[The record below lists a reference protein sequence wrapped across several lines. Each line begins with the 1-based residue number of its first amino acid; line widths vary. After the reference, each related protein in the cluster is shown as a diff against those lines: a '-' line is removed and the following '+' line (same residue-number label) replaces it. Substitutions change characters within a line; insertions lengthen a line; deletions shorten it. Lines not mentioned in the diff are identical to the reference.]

1 MKKLGL
7 SLTFLILLFLSITA
21 TPQTPFVE
29 AQDFS
34 VTVLPSSQIH
44 HPGAYVSYYIEVR
57 SISGFSSAVTLVPI
71 SIYPATIGAYNQS
84 IEPGFVTPPS
94 GQKAHAVLTIGIPAG
109 AAVTTYTITVR
120 GTGAGLTHDAIAILS
135 VQDTSPDF
143 CIETTTAKWYMT
155 NPSGTVYYSL
165 NFSEI
170 GTLTDPV
177 TAYVNIPAGYTTA
190 TFTGGAVSYTIAPA
204 DWPPEGWLE
213 VGLTIVTAA
222 QIQPDSYP
230 IEIYSSG
237 GTRSHRDY
245 VIMVIRASGDFSVSA
260 SPTSLSINQGE
271 SDTSD
276 ITVTSTSP
284 FASPT
289 SLAWSWVGTAPT
301 TGVTPSLS
309 PTTVTPT
316 SGGSK
321 KSTLTIAT
329 TSAATKGTFTIM
341 VTGTCYQLSDNVNIT
356 LTITSAADFSMTA
369 SPTSLSIVAGQ
380 TGTSTITITST
391 AGFNS
396 AVSLSF
402 SWVGL
407 TPTGVTPSL
416 SAYSVTPPAGSTATS
431 TLTIATSSTT
441 TPTTYTIRITGV
453 SGILTHSVDVTFT
466 VTTPPPTP
474 DFTVTAAP
482 SSAQIR
488 RGESGDFIVL
498 IASTGGFASSVS
510 LTLSGQPTDVAGTF
524 SPVSVT
530 PSSGGSATSTLT
542 VRVGT
547 TAPLGTYTLTIT
559 GTSGSLS
566 HQATVALTV
575 ETAPGLTPVCVI
587 ATATY
592 GSELSPEVQFLRGFR
607 DGTVMSTFAGSEFMV
622 AFNAWYYSFSPYIA
636 QFIASNAFARAVM
649 KVLLYPLIGILH
661 LAAITYNAFSF
672 SHELAVVMA
681 GLVASALIG
690 LVYFSPLAIL
700 TVVLLR
706 RYRKT
711 TLRISQLRMLAV
723 VWVASLVM
731 ILVGEVAM
739 LPALMIASTA
749 LFVLSTLSLG
759 ALTVATALL
768 RRIR

>member
-1 MKKLGL
+1 VKKLSL
-7 SLTFLILLFLSITA
+7 SLTLLILLVLSIIGIA
-21 TPQTPFVE
+21 QTPFVE

-34 VTVLPSSQIH
+34 VTILPSSQTH
-44 HPGAYVSYYIEVR
+44 HHGAYVSYYIEVR
-57 SISGFSSAVTLVPI
+57 SISGFSSAVTLSLI
-71 SIYPATIGAYNQS
+71 SIYPALTGFNAT

-94 GQKAHAVLTIGIPAG
+94 GQAAHAVLTIGIPAG
-109 AAVTTYTITVR
+109 AAYVYTYTITVR
-120 GTGAGLTHDAIAILS
+120 GIGVGLTHDAFAILS

-143 CIETTTAKWYMT
+143 CVRTTSAKWVMT
-155 NPSGTVYYSL
+155 NPSGTAYYSL
-165 NFSEI
+165 NFTKI
-170 GTLTDPV
+170 GALIETV
-177 TAYVNIPAGYTTA
+177 TAYVNIPVGYTTA
-190 TFTGGAVSYTIAPA
+190 TFTGGTPTYTVPS
-204 DWPPEGWLE
+204 WPDTPY
-213 VGLTIVTAA
+213 LTITTTA
-222 QIQPDSYP
+222 QVQPGSYP

-237 GTRSHRDY
+237 ATRSHRDY
-245 VIMVIRASGDFSVSA
+245 VILVIRASGDFSISA
-260 SPTSLSINQGE
+260 SPTSLSINQGD
-271 SDTSD
+271 SDTST
-276 ITVTSTSP
+276 ITVTSTNP

-289 SLAWSWVGTAPT
+289 SLSWSWVGTAPT
-301 TGVTPSLS
+301 AGVTPSLS

-316 SGGSK
+316 SGGYK
-321 KSTLTIAT
+321 LSTLTIAT
-329 TSAATKGTFTIM
+329 TSVATKGTFTIM
-341 VTGTCYQLSDNVNIT
+341 VTGTCYHLSHNVNIT
-356 LTITSAADFSMTA
+356 LTITSAADFTMSA
-369 SPTSLSIVAGQ
+369 SPTSLTIIAGQ
-380 TGTSTITITST
+380 TGTSTITATST
-391 AGFNS
+391 AGFTS

-402 SWVGL
+402 SWMG
-407 TPTGVTPSL
+407 TPPTGVTPSL
-416 SAYSVTPPAGSTATS
+416 SAYSVTPPAGGIATS
-431 TLTIATSSTT
+431 TLSIAVSSTT
-441 TPTTYTIRITGV
+441 ALGTYVVRITGV
-453 SGILTHSVDVTFT
+453 SGTLIHSADVTFT
-466 VTTPPPTP
+466 VTTPPTTP
-474 DFTVTAAP
+474 DFTMSVSP
-482 SSAQIR
+482 SSATLR
-488 RGESGDFIVL
+488 RGQSGNFVVI
-498 IASTGGFASSVS
+498 IASTGGFASPVT
-510 LTLSGQPTDVAGTF
+510 LALSGQPTDVTGTF

-530 PSSGGSATSTLT
+530 PPSGGSATPTLT
-542 VRVGT
+542 VSVGS
-547 TAPLGTYTLTIT
+547 TAPLGSYTLTIT

-566 HQATVALTV
+566 HQTTIAVTV
-575 ETAPGLTPVCVI
+575 ETVAGVPPVCII

-607 DGTVMSTFAGSEFMV
+607 DQQVKSTFAGDQFMV

-636 QFIASNAFARAVM
+636 DFIASNAFARAVM

-661 LAAITYNAFSF
+661 LAAMTYNAFSF

-700 TVVLLR
+700 ALALLR

>member
-1 MKKLGL
+1 VKKLSL
-7 SLTFLILLFLSITA
+7 SLTLLILLVLSIIGIA
-21 TPQTPFVE
+21 QTPFVE

-34 VTVLPSSQIH
+34 VTILPSSQTH
-44 HPGAYVSYYIEVR
+44 HHGAYVSYYIEVR
-57 SISGFSSAVTLVPI
+57 SISGFSSAVTLSLI
-71 SIYPATIGAYNQS
+71 SIYPATTGFNAT

-94 GQKAHAVLTIGIPAG
+94 GQAAHAVLTIGIPAG
-109 AAVTTYTITVR
+109 AAYVYTYTITVR
-120 GTGAGLTHDAIAILS
+120 GIGVGLTHDAFAILS

-143 CIETTTAKWYMT
+143 CVRTTSAKWVMT
-155 NPSGTVYYSL
+155 NPSGTAYYSL
-165 NFSEI
+165 NFTKI
-170 GTLTDPV
+170 GALIETV
-177 TAYVNIPAGYTTA
+177 TAYVNIPVGYTTA
-190 TFTGGAVSYTIAPA
+190 TFTGGTPTYTVPS
-204 DWPPEGWLE
+204 WPDTPY
-213 VGLTIVTAA
+213 LTITTTA
-222 QIQPDSYP
+222 QVQPGSYP

-237 GTRSHRDY
+237 ATRSHRDY
-245 VIMVIRASGDFSVSA
+245 VILVIRASGDFSISA
-260 SPTSLSINQGE
+260 SPTSLSINQGD
-271 SDTSD
+271 SDTST
-276 ITVTSTSP
+276 ITVTSTNP

-301 TGVTPSLS
+301 AGVTPSLS

-316 SGGSK
+316 SGGYK
-321 KSTLTIAT
+321 ISTLTIAT

-341 VTGTCYQLSDNVNIT
+341 VTGTCYHLSHNVNIT
-356 LTITSAADFSMTA
+356 LTITSAADFTMSA
-369 SPTSLSIVAGQ
+369 SPTSLTIIAGQ
-380 TGTSTITITST
+380 TGTSTITATST
-391 AGFNS
+391 AGFTS

-402 SWVGL
+402 SWVG
-407 TPTGVTPSL
+407 TPPTGVTPSL

-431 TLTIATSSTT
+431 TLTIATSSATG
-441 TPTTYTIRITGV
+441 PGTYVVKITGV
-453 SGILTHSVDVTFT
+453 SGVLTHSVDVTFT
-466 VTTPPPTP
+466 VTAATPPPTP
-474 DFTVTAAP
+474 DFTISVSP
-482 SSAQIR
+482 SSATIR
-488 RGESGDFIVL
+488 GGQAGNFGITVVS
-498 IASTGGFASSVS
+498 SGGFASPVS
-510 LTLSGQPTDVAGTF
+510 LTLSGQPAGVTGAF
-524 SPVSVT
+524 TPSSVT
-530 PSSGGSATSTLT
+530 PPSGGSATSTLA
-542 VRVGT
+542 VNVGAT
-547 TAPLGTYTLTIT
+547 TTTGSYILTIT

-566 HQATVALTV
+566 HQASVTLTV
-575 ETAPGLTPVCVI
+575 QGIVCII

-607 DGTVMSTFAGSEFMV
+607 DGTVMSTFAGSEFMKV
-622 AFNAWYYSFSPYIA
+622 FNAWYYSFSPYIA
-636 QFIASNAFARAVM
+636 QFIASNTFARAVM

-661 LAAITYNAFSF
+661 LAAMTYNALSF

-700 TVVLLR
+700 ALALLR